1 MTLSLSPELQKFIE
15 ERVRS
20 GRYSSAEEVVS
31 AALAKL
37 EQGERDARASWE
49 ELDVLYPG
57 FSGKVAEGL
66 SDADA
71 GRVSDGEE
79 FFAELEREA
88 AEEADA
94 GEGRKSA

>member
-20 GRYSSAEEVVS
+20 GRYASAEEVVS

-37 EQGERDARASWE
+37 EQGERDAGASWE
-49 ELDVLYPG
+49 ELEVLYPG
-57 FSGKVAEGL
+57 LGEKITQGL

-79 FFAELEREA
+79 FFSELEREGSG
-88 AEEADA
+88 EGDA